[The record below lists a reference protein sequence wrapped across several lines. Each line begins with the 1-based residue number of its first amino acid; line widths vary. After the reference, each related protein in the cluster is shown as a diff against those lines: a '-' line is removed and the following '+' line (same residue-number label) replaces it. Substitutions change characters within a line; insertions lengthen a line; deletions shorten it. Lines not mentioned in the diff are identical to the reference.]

1 MQELV
6 LTRGI
11 PASGKSTA
19 ARVWVTSAP
28 NRVRVNRDDIRFQ
41 LYGTYFGEPIDEN
54 FVSKTQYAMIKAAFA
69 AGQSVIVDDTNLNDK
84 FAKKLVNFGH
94 RHGVPVRVWDFPVDL
109 KEALRRNENRER
121 KVPEDVIR
129 KFHDRFQGRKELD
142 VTPPVI
148 RPYEGNPDLPSAY
161 IFDIDGTLAQMADRS
176 PYEWHR
182 VGEDSPI
189 DHVIRIAQNL
199 SMEYEIVFL
208 SGRDGS
214 CYDQTLEWIEKH
226 VMLTDYLFMRT
237 ADDQRPDNIIKAELF
252 DKHVRDRWNVL
263 GVFDDRDQV
272 VDMWRSMGI
281 PCYQVQPGDF

>member
-19 ARVWVTSAP
+19 ARVWVNAGP
-28 NRVRVNRDDIRFQ
+28 NRIRVNRDDIRFM
-41 LYGTYFGEPIDEN
+41 LYGVYFGDPIDEN
-54 FVSKTQYAMIKAAFA
+54 LVSKTQYAMIKAGFL

-84 FAKKLVNFGH
+84 FAKKLINFGH
-94 RHGVPVRVWDFPVDL
+94 RHGVPVRMWDFPVDL

-129 KFHDRFQGRKELD
+129 KFHDKFQGRKELD
-142 VTPPVI
+142 VTPPNI
-148 RPYEGNPDLPSAY
+148 RPYKGTPGKRKAY
-161 IFDIDGTLAQMADRS
+161 IFDIDGTLAKMANRS

-189 DHVIRIAQNL
+189 DHVIQVAQVL

-214 CYDQTLEWIEKH
+214 CYDQTINWIIEN
-226 VMLTDYLFMRT
+226 VMETDYLFMRA

-252 DKHVRDRWNVL
+252 DAHVRDRWDVQA
-263 GVFDDRDQV
+263 VFDDRDQV
-272 VDMWRSMGI
+272 VDAWRLMGI